1 MFARLLL
8 LLLVLPTDA
17 RRVRAGHSGRT
28 ILLEIEDTLGSE
40 QREAIAVRA
49 PQMEELLK
57 HTYMALP
64 KNNRG
69 AIGASIANYALH
81 RLFLQLHSWQM
92 KDLQPTHGAW
102 HEHSPTAALKHAPQK
117 LLDVFDERLNNF
129 GLDLHEL
136 SVLAATI
143 ERLVRD
149 EADMLLNVSFKA
161 LGFYSAQK
169 LSANHAMNVMEAY
182 MASYILGT
190 DSFGEETHRELSEE
204 NVRVLLKNIGSYP
217 RWDEVKGLLQ
227 DFSSKTDADL
237 DLSTMSNILL
247 QTTDRFAQLEEGEC
261 QVLKNQL
268 LAMEE
273 RPGSGRVLLSD
284 FYRPALHQGTL
295 EFTESLDFLRQQ
307 GAIDESDPQS
317 IRVIVPNYMMADSN
331 CLASSEYFSVCCA
344 DPCEELMDQL
354 EASVAAPSASPESL
368 LDAVSALPLG
378 LTNRSFAA
386 EGELSA
392 RLHEVADHHDG
403 EVPLHGRL
411 FAQWMHYAF
420 PRHCPFPHVSGTT
433 KRQSLTQFQAE
444 RHERAAFAEYK
455 EMREVSEMSDTRG
468 DVSDFSMWS
477 EDEELIDPRGNL
489 KSNSA
494 RSFWHLPMLL
504 ALGSAATLL
513 KFVGKS
519 SGSVYHQKMV

>member
-8 LLLVLPTDA
+8 LLLVLPSDA

-40 QREAIAVRA
+40 KREVIAARA
-49 PQMEELLK
+49 PQLEELMK
-57 HTYMALP
+57 HTYVALP

-92 KDLQPTHGAW
+92 KDLQPTQGAW

-117 LLDVFDERLNNF
+117 LIDVFDERLNNF

-136 SVLAATI
+136 AVLAATI
-143 ERLVRD
+143 ERLVRN
-149 EADMLLNVSFKA
+149 EADVLLNVSFQA
-161 LGFYSAQK
+161 QGFYSPQK
-169 LSANHAMNVMEAY
+169 LSKTDAMDVMEAY

-190 DSFGEETHRELSEE
+190 ESIGEEVHRELSADKI
-204 NVRVLLKNIGSYP
+204 RILMKNIGSYP
-217 RWDEVKGLLQ
+217 RWDEVKELLQ
-227 DFSSKTDADL
+227 EFSSKIDGDFDL
-237 DLSTMSNILL
+237 TTMSNVLL
-247 QTTDRFAQLEEGEC
+247 QTTDKFAQLEEGEC
-261 QVLKNQL
+261 QILKNQL
-268 LAMEE
+268 LTMED
-273 RPGSGRVLLSD
+273 RLGSGRVLLSD

-317 IRVIVPNYMMADSN
+317 LRVIVPNYMMADSN

-344 DPCEELMDQL
+344 DPCEELVDQL
-354 EASVAAPSASPESL
+354 EASVAAPSATPQTL
-368 LDAVSALPLG
+368 LDAVSAVRG
-378 LTNRSFAA
+378 DLTNRSFDAD
-386 EGELSA
+386 GELSA
-392 RLHEVADHHDG
+392 RLQEVADHHGG

-433 KRQSLTQFQAE
+433 NRQSLTKFQAE

-455 EMREVSEMSDTRG
+455 EMREISEMQYNQG
-468 DVSDFSMWS
+468 DVSSDFSMWS
-477 EDEELIDPRGNL
+477 EDEELIDPAGNL
-489 KSNSA
+489 NTKA

-504 ALGSAATLL
+504 ALGSAATLW
-513 KFVGKS
+513 KFVGTS
-519 SGSVYHQKMV
+519 SGSASHQKMV